1 MDENDMK
8 KKFFFNTKS
17 PAYRRALEDCERVA
31 ASNVNVLLI
40 GESGSGKDVAAQYI
54 HACSRRSDMPLIAVN
69 CNAYTE
75 SLLEAELFGHEQG
88 AFTGAIKGRAGKFE
102 LADKSTLFLDE
113 VGDIN
118 LTTQVKL
125 LRAIETKRIER
136 IGGNNSKQLDFR
148 LITAT
153 NRDLAKEIADGH
165 FREVRNSTFR
175 EDFFYRIST
184 IVIRIPA
191 LKERKEDLVDMIH
204 FFLEE
209 SQRVNQ
215 IRIDSIDE
223 KAWDF
228 LINYDYPG
236 NIRELRNHV
245 DRMVVLSKNHVITTE
260 GIPILYNLKTT
271 DDDSPS
277 TAFTQAGIVPW
288 REFKR
293 RSEREYLQWVLNQMG
308 WNISATAYKLGI
320 SARQLFNK
328 INEYNLEN
336 PQTGR
341 PQKPVH
347 SI

>member
-1 MDENDMK
+1 MK
-8 KKFFFNTKS
+8 NKFFFNTKS
-17 PAYRRALEDCERVA
+17 PAYRKSIDYCQRVA

-54 HACSRRSDMPLIAVN
+54 HSCSRRSDMPLIAVN

-88 AFTGAIKGRAGKFE
+88 AYTGAVKGRAGKFE

-113 VGDIN
+113 VGEIN

-136 IGGNNSKQLDFR
+136 IGGNNSKLLDFR

-153 NRDLAKEIADGH
+153 NRDLVSK
-165 FREVRNSTFR
+165 VRNQTFR

-184 IVIRIPA
+184 IVIRIPS
-191 LKERKEDLVDMIH
+191 LKERTEDLVDMIH

-215 IRIDSIDE
+215 IRIDRIEE

-236 NIRELRNHV
+236 NIRELKNHV
-245 DRMVVLSKNHVITTE
+245 DRMVVLSKNHVITAE
-260 GIPILYNLKTT
+260 GIPILYNLKVT
-271 DDDSPS
+271 DDNSSIS
-277 TAFTQAGIVPW
+277 TYAQSGIVPW

-293 RSEREYLQWVLNQMG
+293 SSEKEYLQSALNQMG
-308 WNISATAYKLGI
+308 WNISATASKLEI
-320 SARQLFNK
+320 SARQVFNK

-336 PQTGR
+336 PQTKKAR
-341 PQKPVH
+341 KPSDNV
-347 SI
+347 

>member
-136 IGGNNSKQLDFR
+136 IGGNNSKQLDF
-148 LITAT
+148 T
-153 NRDLAKEIADGH
+153 
-165 FREVRNSTFR
+165 VS
-175 EDFFYRIST
+175 
-184 IVIRIPA
+184 VP
-191 LKERKEDLVDMIH
+191 
-204 FFLEE
+204 
-209 SQRVNQ
+209 
-215 IRIDSIDE
+215 
-223 KAWDF
+223 
-228 LINYDYPG
+228 
-236 NIRELRNHV
+236 
-245 DRMVVLSKNHVITTE
+245 LSSA
-260 GIPILYNLKTT
+260 
-271 DDDSPS
+271 SPPS
-277 TAFTQAGIVPW
+277 
-288 REFKR
+288 R
-293 RSEREYLQWVLNQMG
+293 R
-308 WNISATAYKLGI
+308 
-320 SARQLFNK
+320 
-328 INEYNLEN
+328 
-336 PQTGR
+336 GR
-341 PQKPVH
+341 RTWWT
-347 SI
+347 

>member
-88 AFTGAIKGRAGKFE
+88 AFTG
-102 LADKSTLFLDE
+102 
-113 VGDIN
+113 DIN

-153 NRDLAKEIADGH
+153 NRDLVAK
-165 FREVRNSTFR
+165 VRNSTFR

>member
-1 MDENDMK
+1 
-8 KKFFFNTKS
+8 
-17 PAYRRALEDCERVA
+17 VA
-31 ASNVNVLLI
+31 
-40 GESGSGKDVAAQYI
+40 K
-54 HACSRRSDMPLIAVN
+54 
-69 CNAYTE
+69 
-75 SLLEAELFGHEQG
+75 
-88 AFTGAIKGRAGKFE
+88 
-102 LADKSTLFLDE
+102 
-113 VGDIN
+113 
-118 LTTQVKL
+118 
-125 LRAIETKRIER
+125 
-136 IGGNNSKQLDFR
+136 
-148 LITAT
+148 
-153 NRDLAKEIADGH
+153 
-165 FREVRNSTFR
+165 VRNSTFR

>member
-1 MDENDMK
+1 MKEPDMK
-8 KKFFFNTKS
+8 KNFFFNTKS
-17 PAYRRALEDCERVA
+17 PAYRRAMEDCQRVA

-54 HACSRRSDMPLIAVN
+54 HACSRRSHMPLVAVN

-88 AFTGAIKGRAGKFE
+88 AFTGATKSRTGKFE
-102 LADKSTLFLDE
+102 LADKGTLFLDE
-113 VGDIN
+113 IGDIN

-153 NRDLAKEIADGH
+153 NRDLVAKVQDG
-165 FREVRNSTFR
+165 TFR

-184 IVIRIPA
+184 IVIRIPP
-191 LKERKEDLVDMIH
+191 LKERREDLVYMIL

-209 SQRVNQ
+209 SQRANQ
-215 IRIDSIDE
+215 IRIDRIDE

-236 NIRELRNHV
+236 NIRELKNHV

-260 GIPILYNLKTT
+260 GIPILYNLHTSGERT
-271 DDDSPS
+271 SAS
-277 TAFTQAGIVPW
+277 AFSQSGIIPW

-293 RSEREYLQWVLNQMG
+293 RSEKEYLQWVLDQMG
-308 WNISATAYKLGI
+308 WNISAAAAKLQI

-328 INEYNLEN
+328 INDYDLEHPQN
-336 PQTGR
+336 PRTT
-341 PQKPVH
+341 KNN
-347 SI
+347 

>member
-125 LRAIETKRIER
+125 LRPLKQRETGEIAATKARR
-136 IGGNNSKQLDFR
+136 RNFGR
-148 LITAT
+148 LTAT
-153 NRDLAKEIADGH
+153 TANRGPRSPTVRSAK
-165 FREVRNSTFR
+165 
-175 EDFFYRIST
+175 ISFNAS
-184 IVIRIPA
+184 VPLSSASPA
-191 LKERKEDLVDMIH
+191 
-204 FFLEE
+204 
-209 SQRVNQ
+209 
-215 IRIDSIDE
+215 
-223 KAWDF
+223 
-228 LINYDYPG
+228 
-236 NIRELRNHV
+236 
-245 DRMVVLSKNHVITTE
+245 SKR
-260 GIPILYNLKTT
+260 G
-271 DDDSPS
+271 
-277 TAFTQAGIVPW
+277 
-288 REFKR
+288 R
-293 RSEREYLQWVLNQMG
+293 RTW
-308 WNISATAYKLGI
+308 WT
-320 SARQLFNK
+320 
-328 INEYNLEN
+328 
-336 PQTGR
+336 
-341 PQKPVH
+341 
-347 SI
+347 

>member
-1 MDENDMK
+1 MKEPDMK
-8 KKFFFNTKS
+8 KNFFFNTKS
-17 PAYRRALEDCERVA
+17 PAYRRAMEDCQRVA

-54 HACSRRSDMPLIAVN
+54 HACSRRSHMPLVAVN

-88 AFTGAIKGRAGKFE
+88 AFTGATKSRTGKFE
-102 LADKSTLFLDE
+102 LADKGTLFLDE
-113 VGDIN
+113 IGDIN

-153 NRDLAKEIADGH
+153 NRDLVAKVQDG
-165 FREVRNSTFR
+165 TFR

-184 IVIRIPA
+184 IVIRIPP
-191 LKERKEDLVDMIH
+191 LKERREDLVDMIH

-209 SQRVNQ
+209 SQRANQ
-215 IRIDSIDE
+215 IRIDRIDE

-236 NIRELRNHV
+236 NIRELKNHV

-260 GIPILYNLKTT
+260 GIPILYNLHTSGERT
-271 DDDSPS
+271 SAS
-277 TAFTQAGIVPW
+277 AFSQSGIIPW

-293 RSEREYLQWVLNQMG
+293 RSEKEYLQWVLDQMG
-308 WNISATAYKLGI
+308 WNISAAAAKLQI

-328 INEYNLEN
+328 INDYDLEHSQN
-336 PQTGR
+336 PRTT
-341 PQKPVH
+341 KNN
-347 SI
+347 

>member
-153 NRDLAKEIADGH
+153 NRDLVAK
-165 FREVRNSTFR
+165 VRNSSAK
-175 EDFFYRIST
+175 ISFT
-184 IVIRIPA
+184 VSVP
-191 LKERKEDLVDMIH
+191 
-204 FFLEE
+204 
-209 SQRVNQ
+209 
-215 IRIDSIDE
+215 
-223 KAWDF
+223 
-228 LINYDYPG
+228 
-236 NIRELRNHV
+236 
-245 DRMVVLSKNHVITTE
+245 LSSA
-260 GIPILYNLKTT
+260 
-271 DDDSPS
+271 SPPS
-277 TAFTQAGIVPW
+277 
-288 REFKR
+288 KR
-293 RSEREYLQWVLNQMG
+293 
-308 WNISATAYKLGI
+308 
-320 SARQLFNK
+320 
-328 INEYNLEN
+328 
-336 PQTGR
+336 GR
-341 PQKPVH
+341 RTWWT
-347 SI
+347 

>member
-125 LRAIETKRIER
+125 LRAIETKR
-136 IGGNNSKQLDFR
+136 
-148 LITAT
+148 TAT
-153 NRDLAKEIADGH
+153 NRDLVAK
-165 FREVRNSTFR
+165 VRNSTFR

-293 RSEREYLQWVLNQMG
+293 RSEKEYLQWVLNQMG

>member
-1 MDENDMK
+1 M
-8 KKFFFNTKS
+8 
-17 PAYRRALEDCERVA
+17 EDCERVA

-153 NRDLAKEIADGH
+153 NRDLVAK
-165 FREVRNSTFR
+165 VRNSTFR
-175 EDFFYRIST
+175 EDFFLPYQYHCHPHPRPQREEGGPGGHDSLLPGG
-184 IVIRIPA
+184 IPA
-191 LKERKEDLVDMIH
+191 
-204 FFLEE
+204 
-209 SQRVNQ
+209 
-215 IRIDSIDE
+215 
-223 KAWDF
+223 
-228 LINYDYPG
+228 G
-236 NIRELRNHV
+236 
-245 DRMVVLSKNHVITTE
+245 
-260 GIPILYNLKTT
+260 KTK
-271 DDDSPS
+271 SES
-277 TAFTQAGIVPW
+277 TASTRRPGIFLLIMII
-288 REFKR
+288 R
-293 RSEREYLQWVLNQMG
+293 
-308 WNISATAYKLGI
+308 ATSG
-320 SARQLFNK
+320 S
-328 INEYNLEN
+328 
-336 PQTGR
+336 
-341 PQKPVH
+341 
-347 SI
+347 

>member
-125 LRAIETKRIER
+125 LRAIETKEIER
-136 IGGNNSKQLDFR
+136 LGGNNKKVLDFR
-148 LITAT
+148 LIAAT
-153 NRDLAKEIADGH
+153 SRDLPTKVINGE
-165 FREVRNSTFR
+165 FR

-184 IVIRIPA
+184 IVIRSPP
-191 LKERKEDLVDMIH
+191 LRERKEDLEGMIH
-204 FFLEE
+204 FLLKKAQEE
-209 SQRVNQ
+209 NG
-215 IRIDSIDE
+215 IRIDRIEDKVWE
-223 KAWDF
+223 F
-228 LINYDYPG
+228 LMNYDYPG
-236 NIRELRNHV
+236 NVRELKNTL
-245 DRMVVLSKNHVITTE
+245 DRMVVLSQDHVITTE
-260 GIPILYNLKTT
+260 GIPILYNLKRMTPVTT
-271 DDDSPS
+271 YSAHQLV
-277 TAFTQAGIVPW
+277 TW
-288 REFKR
+288 KEFKR
-293 RSEREYLQWVLNQMG
+293 RSEKEYLEWALRQTD
-308 WNISATAYKLGI
+308 WNISAASRELSLST
-320 SARQLFNK
+320 RQIFNK
-328 INEYNLEN
+328 INEYDIE
-336 PQTGR
+336 
-341 PQKPVH
+341 KPF
-347 SI
+347 

>member
-1 MDENDMK
+1 MDIKEMK
-8 KKFFFNTKS
+8 NKFFFNTKS
-17 PAYRRALEDCERVA
+17 PDYQKSLDYCQRVA

-40 GESGSGKDVAAQYI
+40 GESGTGKDVAAQYI

-88 AFTGAIKGRAGKFE
+88 AYTGAVRGRAGKFE
-102 LADKSTLFLDE
+102 LADKGTLFLDE

-136 IGGNNSKQLDFR
+136 IGGNNSRLLDFR
-148 LITAT
+148 LIAAT
-153 NRDLAKEIADGH
+153 NRDLVSK
-165 FREVRNSTFR
+165 VRDQTFR

-184 IVIRIPA
+184 IVIRIPS
-191 LKERKEDLVDMIH
+191 LKERREDLVDMIH

-215 IRIDSIDE
+215 IRIDRIEE

-228 LINYDYPG
+228 LVNYDYPG
-236 NIRELRNHV
+236 NIRELKNHV

-260 GIPILYNLKTT
+260 GIPILYNLKVT
-271 DDDSPS
+271 DDSHPS
-277 TAFTQAGIVPW
+277 VPIPRSGLVPW

-293 RSEREYLQWVLNQMG
+293 LSEKEYLQWALNQMG
-308 WNISATAYKLGI
+308 WNISATACRLEL

-336 PQTGR
+336 PQT
-341 PQKPVH
+341 KKAPV
-347 SI
+347 SSAGE

>member
-17 PAYRRALEDCERVA
+17 PVYRRALEDCERVA

-153 NRDLAKEIADGH
+153 NRDLVAK
-165 FREVRNSTFR
+165 VRNSTFR